1 MKDALLAVKCV
12 RLHAMKANDSRLS
25 CALKR
30 CNNVGGSLLKTGEPK
45 AKRGRATA
53 CTQSCAAGRATACT
67 QSCAASSAACE
78 RTVTVIV
85 SACAKRVSTKHE
97 GGGACC
103 IEHSHSDGLGGVH

>member
-30 CNNVGGSLLKTGEPK
+30 CNDVGGSLLKTGEPK

-53 CTQSCAAGRATACT
+53 WT

-78 RTVTVIV
+78 RTVTVII
-85 SACAKRVSTKHE
+85 SACAKRVSTKHMW
-97 GGGACC
+97 
-103 IEHSHSDGLGGVH
+103 GGVRAA